1 MRSSHF
7 SCVFGQLFQP
17 RGELPLE
24 ELSLHRIK
32 NTYMYFAL
40 LAIALEVLIKT
51 CGGATLTVSPAHTAE
66 PLRSVSP
73 HFISFALGENI
84 IPPEVYIKLP
94 ATVLILNPRLPCCAG
109 AAFSPVLA
117 SPYAKRLSGSGS
129 ANNLPL
135 HSFSKNPNI
144 IVIKYMYCWAVDN
157 AFVRDPTKLPPDQ
170 TNSTRI
176 DFQNPLL
183 KTIMPLVSNGYIRI
197 GGTNG
202 LRRAAHHY

>member
-32 NTYMYFAL
+32 NNYMYFAL

-51 CGGATLTVSPAHTAE
+51 CGAATLTVSPAHTAE

-84 IPPEVYIKLP
+84 RCNIYITSHSIDTQSTP
-94 ATVLILNPRLPCCAG
+94 TVLCGSSVFSGFGQSLCK
-109 AAFSPVLA
+109 AA
-117 SPYAKRLSGSGS
+117 
-129 ANNLPL
+129 
-135 HSFSKNPNI
+135 
-144 IVIKYMYCWAVDN
+144 
-157 AFVRDPTKLPPDQ
+157 
-170 TNSTRI
+170 
-176 DFQNPLL
+176 
-183 KTIMPLVSNGYIRI
+183 I
-197 GGTNG
+197 G
-202 LRRAAHHY
+202 